1 MREALL
7 NCIMTRYTKH
17 SKHLLVIYINIDE
30 RPDPEKDPVS
40 FIMA

>member
-1 MREALL
+1 MQAALL
-7 NCIMTRYTKH
+7 NCIMTRFTKR